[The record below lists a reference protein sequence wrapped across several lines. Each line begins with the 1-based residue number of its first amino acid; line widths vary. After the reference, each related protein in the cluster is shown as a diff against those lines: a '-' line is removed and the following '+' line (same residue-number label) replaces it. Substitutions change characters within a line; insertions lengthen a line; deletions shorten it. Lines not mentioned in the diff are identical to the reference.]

1 MGGTLQAIEAG
12 FIQNEIQ
19 TAAFEF
25 QKEIERGRKVVVGV
39 NRFQTTNREKIPVF
53 RVDPSNERAQIERL
67 RNIRA
72 TRELDQWQRSL
83 AALEAAARGGENLM
97 PRILAAAEAYATVG
111 EISDTLRR
119 VFGEYREA
127 G

>member
-1 MGGTLQAIEAG
+1 
-12 FIQNEIQ
+12 
-19 TAAFEF
+19 
-25 QKEIERGRKVVVGV
+25 VVGV
-39 NRFQTTNREKIPVF
+39 NRFQTESQGKVPVF
-53 RVDPSNERAQIERL
+53 RVDPSNERAQIESL

-72 TRELDQWQRSL
+72 KRDGDRWKQSL
-83 AALEAAARGGENLM
+83 ADLETAARGAENLM